1 MSGVVGVGWGFFFRL
16 LPYCPG
22 FLDEMRQ
29 GDFKGPSLE
38 PTHVSRAP
46 LVRPQRVPRSLQL
59 NVRDCSC

>member
-1 MSGVVGVGWGFFFRL
+1 MGFFL
-16 LPYCPG
+16 AAALPSG

-38 PTHVSRAP
+38 PTRISRVP
-46 LVRPQRVPRSLQL
+46 LVRLQHVPRSLHL